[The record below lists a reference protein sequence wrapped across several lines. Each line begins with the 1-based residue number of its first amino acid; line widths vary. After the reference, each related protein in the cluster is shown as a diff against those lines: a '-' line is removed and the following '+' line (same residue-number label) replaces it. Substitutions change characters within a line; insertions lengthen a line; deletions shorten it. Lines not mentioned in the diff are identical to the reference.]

1 MKTKKCPSCGAP
13 LSGSVCSYCGQQ
25 FEEPSAL
32 SPAPGRTAG
41 TKIQVIRPKRSILDK
56 ILIFLGGVW
65 VLIVLAVAVDLR
77 YYHPAEIAAVLLA
90 ASPGIVLL
98 LIGFRK
104 KKTVI
109 VEEASEENGEGQ

>member
-41 TKIQVIRPKRSILDK
+41 TKIQVIRPKR
-56 ILIFLGGVW
+56 
-65 VLIVLAVAVDLR
+65 IVLAVAVDLR